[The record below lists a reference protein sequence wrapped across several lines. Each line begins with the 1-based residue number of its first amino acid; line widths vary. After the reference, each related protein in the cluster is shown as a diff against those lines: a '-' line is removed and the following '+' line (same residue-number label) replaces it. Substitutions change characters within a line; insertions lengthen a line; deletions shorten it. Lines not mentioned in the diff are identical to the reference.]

1 MKNKKQSQSETELS
15 PALRAKCT
23 KIRTLLAK
31 EAEGNKPAYLVG
43 VEVHAVRKDPDKY
56 ASGSVEAMAN
66 EIGCTAALLY
76 SYSKVAEAWPSAEKF
91 GAMTDK
97 PNAKGLPLTFSH
109 FIEIAKADPKMRAN
123 FFDAALKDS
132 LSVRALK
139 QAVAGTR
146 TKRKPKPLTDARAMV
161 SRLFASS
168 NAALTRAEGEKA
180 DLTRLIGSED
190 AGTLPTAD
198 HLGDTIVTLKKLSVT
213 YGLLSM
219 HLEELRKRCAAGKP
233 SLECA
238 PLGLLPPVTAP
249 EASPSNAGQD
259 APKKA
264 VGT

>member
-1 MKNKKQSQSETELS
+1 MKNKKHSRAETELS

-31 EAEGNKPAYLVG
+31 EAEGNKPAYQVG
-43 VEVHAVRKDPDKY
+43 VEVHAVRKDRDKY
-56 ASGSVEAMAN
+56 GKGSVEAMAN

-76 SYSKVAEAWPSAEKF
+76 SYSKVAEAWPNAEKF
-91 GAMTDK
+91 AAMTDK

-109 FIEIAKADPKMRAN
+109 FIEIAKAASNARTR
-123 FFDAALKDS
+123 FIDAALKDS

-139 QAVAGTR
+139 QAVAATR
-146 TKRKPKPLTDARAMV
+146 EKRKPKPLTDARAMV

-168 NAALTRAEGEKA
+168 NAALTRAEGEKT
-180 DLTRLIGSED
+180 DLTRLVGSDD
-190 AGTLPTAD
+190 AGTLPTPD

-219 HLEELRKRCAAGKP
+219 HLEELRKRCATNKL

-238 PLGLLPPVTAP
+238 PLGHLLSSSAP
-249 EASPSNAGQD
+249 EASSSNAGQH